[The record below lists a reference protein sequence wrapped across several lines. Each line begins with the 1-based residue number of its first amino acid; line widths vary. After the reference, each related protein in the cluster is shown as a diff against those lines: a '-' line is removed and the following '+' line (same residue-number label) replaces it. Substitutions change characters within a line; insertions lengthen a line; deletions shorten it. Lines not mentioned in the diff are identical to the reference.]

1 MNPNNVFS
9 INRYNSLAEN
19 SGSELITAGLSEKG
33 REITALKKGNGKLKI
48 LFIARIHGNEP
59 ATSEALLNFFSDNSF
74 DETEMYGIYLANPDG
89 ASLYEELWNKNPEPS
104 WENSFNDARL
114 NSNKVDLNRDWLNL
128 TQKETRVLQ
137 KFVAELKPDLAVDF
151 HEYYWSDKGYPPK
164 YPSDDED
171 GFMATMTDAPFYGAD
186 SKVKDISEN
195 LMNVLIDK
203 LGKEF
208 NWTIKPRHFIGS
220 PGNTYTNPD
229 FLGAYLALRGIP
241 KLLVET
247 WGVGCSTL
255 FLDKRISFHEKAMGY
270 IVNWVKQ
277 NKNLFPLNG
286 EDAVL
291 QYNLNGS
298 EPGKVKN
305 FKNILDLHGIKY
317 HSKNNKLTVYC
328 SSLEIGFIKT
338 IYYLIFEK
346 ESIKK

>member
-9 INRYNSLAEN
+9 ISRYNSLAEK
-19 SGSELITAGLSEKG
+19 SGSEMITAGLSEKG
-33 REITALKKGNGKLKI
+33 RPIVALKKGNGKLKV

-59 ATSEALLNFFSDNSF
+59 ATSEALLNFISKNSF
-74 DETEMYGIYLANPDG
+74 EGIEFYGIYMANPDG
-89 ASLYEELWNKNPEPS
+89 AALYEELWNKNPEPS

-128 TQKETRVLQ
+128 TQKETQVLQ
-137 KFVAELKPDLAVDF
+137 KFIDGLKPDIAVDF

-164 YPSDDED
+164 YPSEDKD
-171 GFMATMTDAPFYGAD
+171 GFMATMTDAPFFGAD
-186 SKVKDISEN
+186 NTVKEISEN
-195 LMNVLIDK
+195 IMNILIDK
-203 LGKEF
+203 MSKEF
-208 NWTIKPRHFIGS
+208 NWVIKPRHFIGS
-220 PGNTYTNPD
+220 PGNVYTNPD

-255 FLDKRISFHEKAMGY
+255 LLDKRISFHTKAMEY
-270 IVNWVKQ
+270 IIGWVKQ
-277 NKNLFPLNG
+277 NMNLFPLTR

-291 QYNLNGS
+291 QYNTGS
-298 EPGKVKN
+298 LEPAKVKEYIR
-305 FKNILDLHGIKY
+305 ILDLHGVKY
-317 HSKNNKLTVYC
+317 HSQDNKLNVYC

-346 ESIKK
+346 ENR